1 MATRG
6 RKQSVSAQ
14 DILLTMINDA
24 INDVSDGNYL
34 GRVASGREE
43 TAPAQVPSTYG
54 YLQAARAAAPA
65 APAAPVES
73 AAPATPAIPATP
85 AAPAAPV
92 INTAPVIRQMPDAY
106 QPIHVGLPPL
116 STYMPSP
123 AQQSAPVQSFSP
135 LSTEVRPDV
144 VQAQERYN
152 AAMGLSD
159 YPVEPNAPL
168 RFLPN
173 PLNTAVRPDVAQAQ
187 ERYGAAMGLSDY
199 PVQQSAP
206 VQMLPNLLN
215 TAVRPD
221 VAQAQERYGAAMG
234 IYSYPAQQS
243 APVQLLPNPLNTA
256 VRPDVAQAQER
267 YNAAMGIYD
276 YPVQEEAGFRFTAP
290 IPIPYPAT
298 TGPVANSNA
307 LLNTHAPTTNGGL
320 LADSILRNGY
330 DYIQS
335 ADNRSPVQIIPR

>member
-43 TAPAQVPSTYG
+43 TAPAQAPSTYG

-65 APAAPVES
+65 APAAPAE
-73 AAPATPAIPATP
+73 
-85 AAPAAPV
+85 PAAPV

-173 PLNTAVRPDVAQAQ
+173 PLNTAVRPDVVQAQ
-187 ERYGAAMGLSDY
+187 ERYSAAMGLPDY

-215 TAVRPD
+215 TEVRPD
-221 VAQAQERYGAAMG
+221 
-234 IYSYPAQQS
+234 
-243 APVQLLPNPLNTA
+243 A
-256 VRPDVAQAQER
+256 VQAQER

-290 IPIPYPAT
+290 IPIPYPIT

-307 LLNTHAPTTNGGL
+307 LLNTHAPTTNGGT

-335 ADNRSPVQIIPR
+335 ADNRSPVQITYR

>member
-43 TAPAQVPSTYG
+43 TAPAQAPSTYG

-65 APAAPVES
+65 APAAPVE
-73 AAPATPAIPATP
+73 PAS
-85 AAPAAPV
+85 PAAPV

-159 YPVEPNAPL
+159 YPVEPNASL
-168 RFLPN
+168 KFLPN
-173 PLNTAVRPDVAQAQ
+173 PLNTAVRPDVVQAQ
-187 ERYGAAMGLSDY
+187 ERYGAAMGLPDY

-215 TAVRPD
+215 TEVRPD
-221 VAQAQERYGAAMG
+221 
-234 IYSYPAQQS
+234 
-243 APVQLLPNPLNTA
+243 A
-256 VRPDVAQAQER
+256 VQAQER

-290 IPIPYPAT
+290 VPIPYPAT

-307 LLNTHAPTTNGGL
+307 LLNTHAPATTGGT

-335 ADNRSPVQIIPR
+335 ADNRSPVQITTR

>member
-43 TAPAQVPSTYG
+43 TAPAQAPSTYG

-65 APAAPVES
+65 E
-73 AAPATPAIPATP
+73 P

-92 INTAPVIRQMPDAY
+92 INTTPVVRQMPDAY

-187 ERYGAAMGLSDY
+187 ERYGAAMGLPDY

-215 TAVRPD
+215 TEVRPD
-221 VAQAQERYGAAMG
+221 
-234 IYSYPAQQS
+234 
-243 APVQLLPNPLNTA
+243 A
-256 VRPDVAQAQER
+256 VQAQER

-298 TGPVANSNA
+298 IGPVANSNA
-307 LLNTHAPTTNGGL
+307 LLNTHAPATTGGT

-335 ADNRSPVQIIPR
+335 ADNRSPVQITTR

>member
-6 RKQSVSAQ
+6 RKQSISAQ
-14 DILLTMINDA
+14 DILLMMINDA

-43 TAPAQVPSTYG
+43 TAPAHAPSTYG

-65 APAAPVES
+65 APAES
-73 AAPATPAIPATP
+73 AAPAT
-85 AAPAAPV
+85 PAAPV

-159 YPVEPNAPL
+159 YPVGPNAPL

-173 PLNTAVRPDVAQAQ
+173 PLNTAVRPDVVQAQ
-187 ERYGAAMGLSDY
+187 ERYGAAMGLPDY

-215 TAVRPD
+215 TEVRPD
-221 VAQAQERYGAAMG
+221 
-234 IYSYPAQQS
+234 
-243 APVQLLPNPLNTA
+243 A
-256 VRPDVAQAQER
+256 VQAQER

-307 LLNTHAPTTNGGL
+307 LLSTHAPATNGGT

-335 ADNRSPVQIIPR
+335 VDNRSPVQITTR

>member
-1 MATRG
+1 MATRR

-14 DILLTMINDA
+14 DILLTMVNDA

-43 TAPAQVPSTYG
+43 TAPAQAPSTYG

-65 APAAPVES
+65 APATPV
-73 AAPATPAIPATP
+73 TI
-85 AAPAAPV
+85 
-92 INTAPVIRQMPDAY
+92 TAPVIRQMPDAY

-168 RFLPN
+168 KLLPN
-173 PLNTAVRPDVAQAQ
+173 PLNTAVRPDVVQAQ
-187 ERYGAAMGLSDY
+187 ERYGAAMGLPDY

-215 TAVRPD
+215 TEVRPD
-221 VAQAQERYGAAMG
+221 AVQAQERY
-234 IYSYPAQQS
+234 
-243 APVQLLPNPLNTA
+243 
-256 VRPDVAQAQER
+256 D
-267 YNAAMGIYD
+267 AAMGIYD

-307 LLNTHAPTTNGGL
+307 LLNTHAPAATNGT
-320 LADSILRNGY
+320 LADYILRNGY

-335 ADNRSPVQIIPR
+335 ADNRNPVRIATSR

>member
-34 GRVASGREE
+34 GRVASGRGE
-43 TAPAQVPSTYG
+43 TAPAQAPSTYG

-65 APAAPVES
+65 APAAPVEP
-73 AAPATPAIPATP
+73 AAP

-116 STYMPSP
+116 STYM
-123 AQQSAPVQSFSP
+123 AALAQQQSAPVQSFSP

-168 RFLPN
+168 RFLPS
-173 PLNTAVRPDVAQAQ
+173 PLNTAVRPDVVQAQ
-187 ERYGAAMGLSDY
+187 ERYGAAMGLPDY

-215 TAVRPD
+215 T
-221 VAQAQERYGAAMG
+221 E
-234 IYSYPAQQS
+234 
-243 APVQLLPNPLNTA
+243 

-307 LLNTHAPTTNGGL
+307 LLNTHAPAANGGT

-335 ADNRSPVQIIPR
+335 ADNRSPVQITTR

>member
-43 TAPAQVPSTYG
+43 TAPAQAPSTYG

-73 AAPATPAIPATP
+73 AAPA
-85 AAPAAPV
+85 APAAPM
-92 INTAPVIRQMPDAY
+92 INTTPVLRQMPDAY

-123 AQQSAPVQSFSP
+123 AQQSAPVQTFSP

-144 VQAQERYN
+144 VQAQERYG

-173 PLNTAVRPDVAQAQ
+173 PLNTAVRPDVVQAQ
-187 ERYGAAMGLSDY
+187 ERHGAAMGLPDY
-199 PVQQSAP
+199 PVQQSAT
-206 VQMLPNLLN
+206 VQTLPNLLN
-215 TAVRPD
+215 T
-221 VAQAQERYGAAMG
+221 E
-234 IYSYPAQQS
+234 
-243 APVQLLPNPLNTA
+243 

-307 LLNTHAPTTNGGL
+307 LLNTHAPATNSGT

-335 ADNRSPVQIIPR
+335 ADNRSPVQITTR

>member
-43 TAPAQVPSTYG
+43 TAPAQAPSTYG

-65 APAAPVES
+65 APAAPAE
-73 AAPATPAIPATP
+73 
-85 AAPAAPV
+85 PAAPV

-173 PLNTAVRPDVAQAQ
+173 PLNTAVRPDVVQAQ
-187 ERYGAAMGLSDY
+187 ERYGAAMGLPDY

-215 TAVRPD
+215 TEVRPD
-221 VAQAQERYGAAMG
+221 
-234 IYSYPAQQS
+234 
-243 APVQLLPNPLNTA
+243 A
-256 VRPDVAQAQER
+256 VQAQER

-290 IPIPYPAT
+290 IPIPYPIT

-307 LLNTHAPTTNGGL
+307 LLNMHAPTTNGGT

-335 ADNRSPVQIIPR
+335 ADNRSPVQITYR

>member
-43 TAPAQVPSTYG
+43 TAPAQAPSTYG

-65 APAAPVES
+65 APAAPVEP
-73 AAPATPAIPATP
+73 AAP

-123 AQQSAPVQSFSP
+123 AQQSVPVQTFSP

-173 PLNTAVRPDVAQAQ
+173 PLNTAVRPDVVQAQ
-187 ERYGAAMGLSDY
+187 ERYGAAMGLPDY

-215 TAVRPD
+215 TEVRPD
-221 VAQAQERYGAAMG
+221 
-234 IYSYPAQQS
+234 
-243 APVQLLPNPLNTA
+243 A
-256 VRPDVAQAQER
+256 VQAQER

-290 IPIPYPAT
+290 VPIPYPAT

-307 LLNTHAPTTNGGL
+307 LLNTHAPATNGGT

-335 ADNRSPVQIIPR
+335 ADNRSPVQITTR

>member
-65 APAAPVES
+65 VPAAPVES
-73 AAPATPAIPATP
+73 AAPA
-85 AAPAAPV
+85 APAAPM
-92 INTAPVIRQMPDAY
+92 INTTPVIRQMPDAY

-135 LSTEVRPDV
+135 LSMEVRPDV

-168 RFLPN
+168 RFLPD
-173 PLNTAVRPDVAQAQ
+173 PLNTAVRPDVVQAQ
-187 ERYGAAMGLSDY
+187 ERYGAAMGLPDY
-199 PVQQSAP
+199 SVQQSAP

-215 TAVRPD
+215 T
-221 VAQAQERYGAAMG
+221 E
-234 IYSYPAQQS
+234 
-243 APVQLLPNPLNTA
+243 

-276 YPVQEEAGFRFTAP
+276 YPVQEEAGFHFTVP

-298 TGPVANSNA
+298 IGPVANSNA
-307 LLNTHAPTTNGGL
+307 LLNTHAPATNGGT

-335 ADNRSPVQIIPR
+335 ADNRSPVQITTR

>member
-43 TAPAQVPSTYG
+43 TAPAQAPSTYG

-65 APAAPVES
+65 APAEPTA
-73 AAPATPAIPATP
+73 P

-159 YPVEPNAPL
+159 YPVEANAPL

-173 PLNTAVRPDVAQAQ
+173 PLNTAVRPDVVQAQ
-187 ERYGAAMGLSDY
+187 ERYGAAMGLPDY

-215 TAVRPD
+215 TEVRPD
-221 VAQAQERYGAAMG
+221 V
-234 IYSYPAQQS
+234 
-243 APVQLLPNPLNTA
+243 L
-256 VRPDVAQAQER
+256 QAQER

-298 TGPVANSNA
+298 IGPVANSNA
-307 LLNTHAPTTNGGL
+307 LLNTHAPATNGGT

-335 ADNRSPVQIIPR
+335 ADNRSPVQITTR

>member
-14 DILLTMINDA
+14 DILLTMVNDA

-43 TAPAQVPSTYG
+43 TAPAQAPSTYG

-65 APAAPVES
+65 APAEPV
-73 AAPATPAIPATP
+73 AP
-85 AAPAAPV
+85 AAPAAPATPV
-92 INTAPVIRQMPDAY
+92 TITAPVIRQMPDAY

-144 VQAQERYN
+144 VQAQERY
-152 AAMGLSD
+152 
-159 YPVEPNAPL
+159 
-168 RFLPN
+168 
-173 PLNTAVRPDVAQAQ
+173 
-187 ERYGAAMGLSDY
+187 GAAMGLPDY
-199 PVQQSAP
+199 PVQPSAP

-215 TAVRPD
+215 TEVRPD
-221 VAQAQERYGAAMG
+221 V
-234 IYSYPAQQS
+234 
-243 APVQLLPNPLNTA
+243 V
-256 VRPDVAQAQER
+256 QAQER

-276 YPVQEEAGFRFTAP
+276 YPVQEEAGFRFTTP

-307 LLNTHAPTTNGGL
+307 LLNTHAPAATGGL
-320 LADSILRNGY
+320 LENAILRNGY
-330 DYIQS
+330 DYIQN
-335 ADNRSPVQIIPR
+335 ADNRSPVQITTR

>member
-24 INDVSDGNYL
+24 INDVSNGNYL

-65 APAAPVES
+65 VPAE
-73 AAPATPAIPATP
+73 P

-144 VQAQERYN
+144 VQTQERYN

-159 YPVEPNAPL
+159 YPVEPNASL

-173 PLNTAVRPDVAQAQ
+173 PLNTAVRPDVVQAQ

-215 TAVRPD
+215 T
-221 VAQAQERYGAAMG
+221 E
-234 IYSYPAQQS
+234 
-243 APVQLLPNPLNTA
+243 

-307 LLNTHAPTTNGGL
+307 LLNTHAPATNGGT

-335 ADNRSPVQIIPR
+335 ADNRSPVQITTR

>member
-43 TAPAQVPSTYG
+43 TAPAQAPSTYG

-65 APAAPVES
+65 APAEPTA
-73 AAPATPAIPATP
+73 P

-173 PLNTAVRPDVAQAQ
+173 PLNTAVRPDVVQAQ
-187 ERYGAAMGLSDY
+187 ERYGAAMGLPDY

-215 TAVRPD
+215 TEVRPD
-221 VAQAQERYGAAMG
+221 V
-234 IYSYPAQQS
+234 
-243 APVQLLPNPLNTA
+243 L
-256 VRPDVAQAQER
+256 QAQER

-298 TGPVANSNA
+298 IGPVANSNA
-307 LLNTHAPTTNGGL
+307 LLNTHAPATNGGT

-335 ADNRSPVQIIPR
+335 ADNRSPVQITTR

>member
-14 DILLTMINDA
+14 DILLTMVNDA

-65 APAAPVES
+65 APAAPAE
-73 AAPATPAIPATP
+73 PAV
-85 AAPAAPV
+85 PAAPV

-144 VQAQERYN
+144 VQAQERY
-152 AAMGLSD
+152 
-159 YPVEPNAPL
+159 
-168 RFLPN
+168 
-173 PLNTAVRPDVAQAQ
+173 
-187 ERYGAAMGLSDY
+187 GAAMGL
-199 PVQQSAP
+199 P
-206 VQMLPNLLN
+206 
-215 TAVRPD
+215 
-221 VAQAQERYGAAMG
+221 
-234 IYSYPAQQS
+234 
-243 APVQLLPNPLNTA
+243 
-256 VRPDVAQAQER
+256 
-267 YNAAMGIYD
+267 D

-307 LLNTHAPTTNGGL
+307 LLNTHAPAATGGL
-320 LADSILRNGY
+320 LENAILRNGY

-335 ADNRSPVQIIPR
+335 ADNRSPVQITTR

>member
-34 GRVASGREE
+34 GRVASGRGE
-43 TAPAQVPSTYG
+43 TAPAQIPSTYG

-65 APAAPVES
+65 APAAPVEP
-73 AAPATPAIPATP
+73 AAP

-159 YPVEPNAPL
+159 YPVEPNASL

-173 PLNTAVRPDVAQAQ
+173 PLNTAVRPDVVQAQ

-215 TAVRPD
+215 TEVRPD
-221 VAQAQERYGAAMG
+221 
-234 IYSYPAQQS
+234 
-243 APVQLLPNPLNTA
+243 A
-256 VRPDVAQAQER
+256 VQAQER

-276 YPVQEEAGFRFTAP
+276 YPVQEEASFRFTTP

-307 LLNTHAPTTNGGL
+307 LLNTHAPATTGGT

-335 ADNRSPVQIIPR
+335 ADNRSPVQITTR

>member
-65 APAAPVES
+65 E
-73 AAPATPAIPATP
+73 P
-85 AAPAAPV
+85 AAPAAPAAPM

-173 PLNTAVRPDVAQAQ
+173 PLNTAVRPDVVQAQ
-187 ERYGAAMGLSDY
+187 ERYGAAMGLPDY

-215 TAVRPD
+215 TEVRPD
-221 VAQAQERYGAAMG
+221 
-234 IYSYPAQQS
+234 
-243 APVQLLPNPLNTA
+243 A
-256 VRPDVAQAQER
+256 VQAQER

-298 TGPVANSNA
+298 IGPVANSNA
-307 LLNTHAPTTNGGL
+307 LLNTHAPATNGGT

-335 ADNRSPVQIIPR
+335 ADNRSPVQITTR

>member
-6 RKQSVSAQ
+6 RKQSVSAR
-14 DILLTMINDA
+14 DILLTMIDDA

-34 GRVASGREE
+34 GRVASGRGE
-43 TAPAQVPSTYG
+43 TAPAQAPSTYG

-65 APAAPVES
+65 APAES
-73 AAPATPAIPATP
+73 AAPAS
-85 AAPAAPV
+85 PV
-92 INTAPVIRQMPDAY
+92 INTTPVIRQMPDAY

-116 STYMPSP
+116 STYMPTP

-173 PLNTAVRPDVAQAQ
+173 PLNTAVRPDVMQAQ
-187 ERYGAAMGLSDY
+187 ERYGAAMGLPDY

-206 VQMLPNLLN
+206 VQMLSNLLN
-215 TAVRPD
+215 TEVRPD
-221 VAQAQERYGAAMG
+221 
-234 IYSYPAQQS
+234 
-243 APVQLLPNPLNTA
+243 A
-256 VRPDVAQAQER
+256 VQAQER

-290 IPIPYPAT
+290 IPIPYPVT

-307 LLNTHAPTTNGGL
+307 LLNTHAPATNGGT

-335 ADNRSPVQIIPR
+335 ADNRSPVQIITR

>member
-43 TAPAQVPSTYG
+43 TAPAQAPSTYG

-73 AAPATPAIPATP
+73 AAPA
-85 AAPAAPV
+85 APV
-92 INTAPVIRQMPDAY
+92 INTTPVIRQMPDAY

-173 PLNTAVRPDVAQAQ
+173 PLNTAVRPDVVQAQ
-187 ERYGAAMGLSDY
+187 ERYGAAMGLPDY

-215 TAVRPD
+215 TEVRPD
-221 VAQAQERYGAAMG
+221 
-234 IYSYPAQQS
+234 
-243 APVQLLPNPLNTA
+243 A
-256 VRPDVAQAQER
+256 VQAQER

-307 LLNTHAPTTNGGL
+307 LLNTHAPATNGGT

-335 ADNRSPVQIIPR
+335 ADNRSPVQITTR

>member
-6 RKQSVSAQ
+6 KKQSVSAQ

-34 GRVASGREE
+34 GRVASGRGE
-43 TAPAQVPSTYG
+43 TAPAQAPSTYG

-65 APAAPVES
+65 APAAPAE
-73 AAPATPAIPATP
+73 P
-85 AAPAAPV
+85 AAPAAPM

-173 PLNTAVRPDVAQAQ
+173 PLNTAVRPDVVQAQ
-187 ERYGAAMGLSDY
+187 ERYGAAMGLPDY

-215 TAVRPD
+215 TEVRPD
-221 VAQAQERYGAAMG
+221 TV
-234 IYSYPAQQS
+234 
-243 APVQLLPNPLNTA
+243 
-256 VRPDVAQAQER
+256 QAQER

-276 YPVQEEAGFRFTAP
+276 YPVREEAGFRFTAP
-290 IPIPYPAT
+290 IPIPYPVT

-307 LLNTHAPTTNGGL
+307 LLNTHAPATNGGT

-335 ADNRSPVQIIPR
+335 ADNRNPVQITTR

>member
-43 TAPAQVPSTYG
+43 TAPAQAPSTYG

-65 APAAPVES
+65 APVEPAA
-73 AAPATPAIPATP
+73 P

-92 INTAPVIRQMPDAY
+92 INTTPVIRQMPDAY

-173 PLNTAVRPDVAQAQ
+173 PLNTAVRPDVVQAQ
-187 ERYGAAMGLSDY
+187 ERYGAAMGLPDY

-206 VQMLPNLLN
+206 VQVLPNLLN
-215 TAVRPD
+215 T
-221 VAQAQERYGAAMG
+221 E
-234 IYSYPAQQS
+234 
-243 APVQLLPNPLNTA
+243 

-290 IPIPYPAT
+290 IPIPYPVT

-307 LLNTHAPTTNGGL
+307 LLNTHAPTTNGGT

-335 ADNRSPVQIIPR
+335 ADNRSPVQITTR

>member
-14 DILLTMINDA
+14 DILLMMINDA

-43 TAPAQVPSTYG
+43 TAPAQAPSTYG

-65 APAAPVES
+65 APT
-73 AAPATPAIPATP
+73 APAES

-92 INTAPVIRQMPDAY
+92 INTAPVVRQMPDAY

-159 YPVEPNAPL
+159 YPVEANAPL

-173 PLNTAVRPDVAQAQ
+173 PLNTAVRPDVVQAQ
-187 ERYGAAMGLSDY
+187 ERYGAAMGLPDY
-199 PVQQSAP
+199 PVQQSTP

-215 TAVRPD
+215 TEVRPD
-221 VAQAQERYGAAMG
+221 
-234 IYSYPAQQS
+234 
-243 APVQLLPNPLNTA
+243 A
-256 VRPDVAQAQER
+256 VQAQER

-298 TGPVANSNA
+298 IGPVANSNA
-307 LLNTHAPTTNGGL
+307 LLNTHAPATTGGT

-335 ADNRSPVQIIPR
+335 ADNRSPVQITTR

>member
-43 TAPAQVPSTYG
+43 TAPAQIPSTYG

-65 APAAPVES
+65 APAEP
-73 AAPATPAIPATP
+73 AAP

-159 YPVEPNAPL
+159 YPVETNAPL

-173 PLNTAVRPDVAQAQ
+173 PLNTAVRPDVVQAQ
-187 ERYGAAMGLSDY
+187 ERYGAAMGLPDY

-215 TAVRPD
+215 T
-221 VAQAQERYGAAMG
+221 E
-234 IYSYPAQQS
+234 
-243 APVQLLPNPLNTA
+243 

-290 IPIPYPAT
+290 IPIPYLAT
-298 TGPVANSNA
+298 IGPVANSNA
-307 LLNTHAPTTNGGL
+307 LLNTHAPATTGGT

-335 ADNRSPVQIIPR
+335 ADNRSPVQITSR

>member
-34 GRVASGREE
+34 GRVASGRGE
-43 TAPAQVPSTYG
+43 TAPAQAPSTYG

-65 APAAPVES
+65 APAE
-73 AAPATPAIPATP
+73 P

-173 PLNTAVRPDVAQAQ
+173 PLNTAIRPDVVQAQ
-187 ERYGAAMGLSDY
+187 ERYGAAMGLPDY
-199 PVQQSAP
+199 SVQQSAP

-215 TAVRPD
+215 T
-221 VAQAQERYGAAMG
+221 E
-234 IYSYPAQQS
+234 
-243 APVQLLPNPLNTA
+243 

-307 LLNTHAPTTNGGL
+307 LLNTHAPSANGGT

-335 ADNRSPVQIIPR
+335 ADNRTPVQITTR

>member
-65 APAAPVES
+65 APAAPAEP
-73 AAPATPAIPATP
+73 AAPAT
-85 AAPAAPV
+85 PAAPV
-92 INTAPVIRQMPDAY
+92 INTAPVIRQMPNAY

-144 VQAQERYN
+144 IQAQERYN

-173 PLNTAVRPDVAQAQ
+173 PLNTVVRPDVVQAQ
-187 ERYGAAMGLSDY
+187 ERYGAAMGLPDY

-215 TAVRPD
+215 TEVRPD
-221 VAQAQERYGAAMG
+221 
-234 IYSYPAQQS
+234 
-243 APVQLLPNPLNTA
+243 A
-256 VRPDVAQAQER
+256 VQAQER

-307 LLNTHAPTTNGGL
+307 LLNTHAPATNGGT

-335 ADNRSPVQIIPR
+335 ADNRSPVQITTR

>member
-65 APAAPVES
+65 APATPVE
-73 AAPATPAIPATP
+73 
-85 AAPAAPV
+85 PAAPV
-92 INTAPVIRQMPDAY
+92 INTAPVVRQMPDAY

-159 YPVEPNAPL
+159 YPVEPNALL

-173 PLNTAVRPDVAQAQ
+173 PLNTVVRPDVVQAQ

-215 TAVRPD
+215 TEVRPD
-221 VAQAQERYGAAMG
+221 
-234 IYSYPAQQS
+234 
-243 APVQLLPNPLNTA
+243 A
-256 VRPDVAQAQER
+256 VQAQER

-307 LLNTHAPTTNGGL
+307 LLNTHAPAANGGT

-335 ADNRSPVQIIPR
+335 ADNRSPVQITTR

>member
-34 GRVASGREE
+34 GRVASGRGE
-43 TAPAQVPSTYG
+43 TAPAQAPSTYG

-65 APAAPVES
+65 APAAPVEP
-73 AAPATPAIPATP
+73 AAP

-159 YPVEPNAPL
+159 YPVEPNASL

-173 PLNTAVRPDVAQAQ
+173 PLNTAVRPDVVQAQ
-187 ERYGAAMGLSDY
+187 ERYGAAMGLPDY

-215 TAVRPD
+215 TEVRPD
-221 VAQAQERYGAAMG
+221 
-234 IYSYPAQQS
+234 
-243 APVQLLPNPLNTA
+243 A
-256 VRPDVAQAQER
+256 VQAQER

-307 LLNTHAPTTNGGL
+307 LLNTHAPATNGGT

-335 ADNRSPVQIIPR
+335 ADNRSPVQITTR

>member
-34 GRVASGREE
+34 GRVASGRGE

-65 APAAPVES
+65 APAAPVEP
-73 AAPATPAIPATP
+73 AAP

-173 PLNTAVRPDVAQAQ
+173 PLNTAVRPDVVQAQ
-187 ERYGAAMGLSDY
+187 ERYGTAMGLPDY

-215 TAVRPD
+215 TEVRPD
-221 VAQAQERYGAAMG
+221 
-234 IYSYPAQQS
+234 
-243 APVQLLPNPLNTA
+243 A
-256 VRPDVAQAQER
+256 VQAQER

-290 IPIPYPAT
+290 VPIPYPAT

-307 LLNTHAPTTNGGL
+307 LLNTHAPATTGGT

-335 ADNRSPVQIIPR
+335 ADNRSPVQITTR

>member
-43 TAPAQVPSTYG
+43 TAPAQAPSTYG

-65 APAAPVES
+65 APAAPVE
-73 AAPATPAIPATP
+73 P

-173 PLNTAVRPDVAQAQ
+173 PLNTAVRPDVVQAQ
-187 ERYGAAMGLSDY
+187 ERYGAAMGLPDY

-215 TAVRPD
+215 T
-221 VAQAQERYGAAMG
+221 E
-234 IYSYPAQQS
+234 
-243 APVQLLPNPLNTA
+243 

-307 LLNTHAPTTNGGL
+307 LLNTHAPATNGGT

-335 ADNRSPVQIIPR
+335 ADNRSPVQITTR

>member
-43 TAPAQVPSTYG
+43 TAPAQAPSTYG

-65 APAAPVES
+65 APAAPAES
-73 AAPATPAIPATP
+73 

-92 INTAPVIRQMPDAY
+92 INTAPVVRQMPDAY

-173 PLNTAVRPDVAQAQ
+173 PLNTAVRPDVVQAQ
-187 ERYGAAMGLSDY
+187 ERYGAAMGLPDY

-215 TAVRPD
+215 TEVRPD
-221 VAQAQERYGAAMG
+221 V
-234 IYSYPAQQS
+234 
-243 APVQLLPNPLNTA
+243 L
-256 VRPDVAQAQER
+256 QAQER

-298 TGPVANSNA
+298 IGPVANSNA
-307 LLNTHAPTTNGGL
+307 LLNTHALATTGGT
-320 LADSILRNGY
+320 LADSIFRNGY

-335 ADNRSPVQIIPR
+335 ADNRSPVQITTR

>member
-24 INDVSDGNYL
+24 INDVSNGNYL

-43 TAPAQVPSTYG
+43 TAPAQAPSTYG

-65 APAAPVES
+65 APVES
-73 AAPATPAIPATP
+73 

-135 LSTEVRPDV
+135 LNTEVRPD
-144 VQAQERYN
+144 
-152 AAMGLSD
+152 
-159 YPVEPNAPL
+159 
-168 RFLPN
+168 
-173 PLNTAVRPDVAQAQ
+173 AV
-187 ERYGAAMGLSDY
+187 
-199 PVQQSAP
+199 
-206 VQMLPNLLN
+206 
-215 TAVRPD
+215 
-221 VAQAQERYGAAMG
+221 
-234 IYSYPAQQS
+234 
-243 APVQLLPNPLNTA
+243 
-256 VRPDVAQAQER
+256 QAQER

-307 LLNTHAPTTNGGL
+307 LLNTHAPAATGGL
-320 LADSILRNGY
+320 LENAILRNGY

-335 ADNRSPVQIIPR
+335 ADNRSPVQITTR

>member
-14 DILLTMINDA
+14 DILLTMVNDA

-73 AAPATPAIPATP
+73 AAP

-173 PLNTAVRPDVAQAQ
+173 PLNTAVHPDVAQAQ
-187 ERYGAAMGLSDY
+187 ERYGAAMGLPDY
-199 PVQQSAP
+199 PIQQSAP

-215 TAVRPD
+215 TEVRPD

-243 APVQLLPNPLNTA
+243 APVQLLPNPMNTA

-298 TGPVANSNA
+298 IGPVANSNA
-307 LLNTHAPTTNGGL
+307 LLNTHAPTTNGGT

-335 ADNRSPVQIIPR
+335 ADNRSPVQITTR

>member
-43 TAPAQVPSTYG
+43 TAPAQAPSTYG

-73 AAPATPAIPATP
+73 AAPA
-85 AAPAAPV
+85 APV
-92 INTAPVIRQMPDAY
+92 INTTPVIRQMPDAY

-173 PLNTAVRPDVAQAQ
+173 PLNTAVRPDVVQAQ
-187 ERYGAAMGLSDY
+187 ERYGTAMGLPDY

-215 TAVRPD
+215 TEVRPD
-221 VAQAQERYGAAMG
+221 
-234 IYSYPAQQS
+234 
-243 APVQLLPNPLNTA
+243 A
-256 VRPDVAQAQER
+256 VQAQER

-307 LLNTHAPTTNGGL
+307 LLNTHAPATNGGT

-335 ADNRSPVQIIPR
+335 ADNRSPVQITTR

>member
-43 TAPAQVPSTYG
+43 TAPAQAPSTYG

-65 APAAPVES
+65 APAAPAE
-73 AAPATPAIPATP
+73 P
-85 AAPAAPV
+85 AAPAAPM

-173 PLNTAVRPDVAQAQ
+173 PLNTAVRPDVVQAQ
-187 ERYGAAMGLSDY
+187 ERYGAAIGLPDY

-215 TAVRPD
+215 TEVRPD
-221 VAQAQERYGAAMG
+221 VAQAY
-234 IYSYPAQQS
+234 
-243 APVQLLPNPLNTA
+243 
-256 VRPDVAQAQER
+256 ER

-307 LLNTHAPTTNGGL
+307 LLNTHAPATNGGT

-335 ADNRSPVQIIPR
+335 ADNRSPVQITTR

>member
-43 TAPAQVPSTYG
+43 TAPAQAPSTYG

-65 APAAPVES
+65 APAAPVE
-73 AAPATPAIPATP
+73 P

-173 PLNTAVRPDVAQAQ
+173 PLNTAVRPDVVQAQ
-187 ERYGAAMGLSDY
+187 ERYGAAMGLPDY

-215 TAVRPD
+215 T
-221 VAQAQERYGAAMG
+221 E
-234 IYSYPAQQS
+234 
-243 APVQLLPNPLNTA
+243 

-290 IPIPYPAT
+290 VPIPYPAT

-307 LLNTHAPTTNGGL
+307 LLNTHAPATNGGT

-335 ADNRSPVQIIPR
+335 ADNRSPVQITTR

>member
-34 GRVASGREE
+34 GRVASGRGE
-43 TAPAQVPSTYG
+43 TTPAQAPSTYG

-73 AAPATPAIPATP
+73 

-123 AQQSAPVQSFSP
+123 PPHCAPVQSSST
-135 LSTEVRPDV
+135 LSTAVRPDV

-168 RFLPN
+168 RFLLN
-173 PLNTAVRPDVAQAQ
+173 PLNTAVRPDVVQAQ

-215 TAVRPD
+215 TEVRPD
-221 VAQAQERYGAAMG
+221 
-234 IYSYPAQQS
+234 
-243 APVQLLPNPLNTA
+243 A
-256 VRPDVAQAQER
+256 VQAQER

-290 IPIPYPAT
+290 VPIPYPVT

-307 LLNTHAPTTNGGL
+307 LLNTHAPATNGGT

-335 ADNRSPVQIIPR
+335 ADNRSPVQITTR

>member
-43 TAPAQVPSTYG
+43 TAPAQAPSTYG

-73 AAPATPAIPATP
+73 

-173 PLNTAVRPDVAQAQ
+173 PLNTAVRPDVVQAQ
-187 ERYGAAMGLSDY
+187 ERYGAAMGLPDY

-215 TAVRPD
+215 T
-221 VAQAQERYGAAMG
+221 E
-234 IYSYPAQQS
+234 
-243 APVQLLPNPLNTA
+243 

-307 LLNTHAPTTNGGL
+307 LLNTHAPATNGGT

-335 ADNRSPVQIIPR
+335 ADNRSPVQITTR

>member
-43 TAPAQVPSTYG
+43 TAPAQAPSTYG

-65 APAAPVES
+65 APAAPVEP
-73 AAPATPAIPATP
+73 AAP

-173 PLNTAVRPDVAQAQ
+173 PLNTAVRPDVVQAQ
-187 ERYGAAMGLSDY
+187 ERYGAAMGLPDY

-215 TAVRPD
+215 T
-221 VAQAQERYGAAMG
+221 E
-234 IYSYPAQQS
+234 
-243 APVQLLPNPLNTA
+243 

-298 TGPVANSNA
+298 IGPVANSNA
-307 LLNTHAPTTNGGL
+307 LLNTHAPITNGGT

-335 ADNRSPVQIIPR
+335 ADNRSPVQITSR

>member
-43 TAPAQVPSTYG
+43 TAPAQAPSTYG

-65 APAAPVES
+65 APAAPVEP
-73 AAPATPAIPATP
+73 AAPT
-85 AAPAAPV
+85 APAAPV
-92 INTAPVIRQMPDAY
+92 INTAPVVRQMPDAY

-173 PLNTAVRPDVAQAQ
+173 PLNTAVRPDVVQAQ
-187 ERYGAAMGLSDY
+187 ERYGAAMGLPDY

-215 TAVRPD
+215 TEVRPD
-221 VAQAQERYGAAMG
+221 
-234 IYSYPAQQS
+234 
-243 APVQLLPNPLNTA
+243 A
-256 VRPDVAQAQER
+256 VQAQER

-298 TGPVANSNA
+298 IGPVANSNA
-307 LLNTHAPTTNGGL
+307 LLNTHAPATNGGT

-335 ADNRSPVQIIPR
+335 ADNRSPVQITTR

>member
-34 GRVASGREE
+34 GRVASGRGE
-43 TAPAQVPSTYG
+43 TAPAQAPSTYG

-65 APAAPVES
+65 APAAPVE
-73 AAPATPAIPATP
+73 P
-85 AAPAAPV
+85 AAPAAPAAPA

-123 AQQSAPVQSFSP
+123 AQQSTPVQSFSP

-159 YPVEPNAPL
+159 YPVEQNAPL

-173 PLNTAVRPDVAQAQ
+173 PLNTAVRPDVVQAQ
-187 ERYGAAMGLSDY
+187 ERYGAAMGLPDY

-215 TAVRPD
+215 TEVRPD
-221 VAQAQERYGAAMG
+221 
-234 IYSYPAQQS
+234 
-243 APVQLLPNPLNTA
+243 A
-256 VRPDVAQAQER
+256 VQAQER

-307 LLNTHAPTTNGGL
+307 LLNTHAPATNGGT

-335 ADNRSPVQIIPR
+335 ADNRTPVQITTR